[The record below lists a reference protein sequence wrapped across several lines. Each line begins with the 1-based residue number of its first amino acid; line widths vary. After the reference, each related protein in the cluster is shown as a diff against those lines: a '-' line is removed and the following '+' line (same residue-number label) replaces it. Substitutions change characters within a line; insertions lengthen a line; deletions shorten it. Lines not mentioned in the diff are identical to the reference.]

1 MPIAKEGFREI
12 ALATLILGAF
22 AVGGAWLFW
31 PLSVPFVLLWLWVLS
46 FFRDPRRTRSFEVG
60 ELCAPADGTVT
71 EVAELDMFEAIG
83 GPAVRIGIFLSLLNV
98 HINRAPCS
106 GRVRSLSYR
115 PGEFLDARRPDAG
128 RRNESNTLLIDP
140 DDPMP
145 GPVEVR
151 QIAGLL
157 ARRIICHATAEQHL
171 SIGARFGLIKFG
183 SRTELIIPR
192 VEGTEIKVKP
202 GDKVRAG
209 LTVVARQPVEAHSA
223 VAQTG
228 HEIETSRKR
237 RNIKTPK
244 ECSINLDS

>member
-1 MPIAKEGFREI
+1 M
-12 ALATLILGAF
+12 
-22 AVGGAWLFW
+22 
-31 PLSVPFVLLWLWVLS
+31 
-46 FFRDPRRTRSFEVG
+46 
-60 ELCAPADGTVT
+60 T
-71 EVAELDMFEAIG
+71 EVAELDMVEAIG
-83 GPAVRIGIFLSLLNV
+83 GPAVRIGIFLSLFDV

-192 VEGTEIKVKP
+192 GQGTEIKVKP

-209 LTVVARQPVEAHSA
+209 LTVVARQPVEPHGA
-223 VAQTG
+223 VEPTRR
-228 HEIETSRKR
+228 EVETSRTR
-237 RNIKTPK
+237 RKIKTQK
-244 ECSINLDS
+244 RCSINLDS

>member
-1 MPIAKEGFREI
+1 MPIAREGLREI

-22 AVGGAWLFW
+22 AAWSAWLFW
-31 PLSVPFVLLWLWVLS
+31 PAAVPFVLLWLWVLS
-46 FFRDPRRTRSFEVG
+46 FFRDPRRQRSFEVG

-71 EVAELDMFEAIG
+71 EVAELDMYEPIG
-83 GPAVRIGIFLSLLNV
+83 GPGVRIGIFLSLFDV
-98 HINRAPCS
+98 HVNRAPCS
-106 GRVRSLSYR
+106 GRVRSVSYC

-140 DDPMP
+140 DGPMP

-157 ARRIICHATAEQHL
+157 ARRIICHATAKQHL
-171 SIGARFGLIKFG
+171 PIGTRFGLIKFG

-192 VEGTEIKVKP
+192 GPGTEIKVKV

-209 LTVVARQPVEAHSA
+209 VTVVARQPVEAGEEQES
-223 VAQTG
+223 
-228 HEIETSRKR
+228 KR
-237 RNIKTPK
+237 RNVKKSKRERSPSVLPFVST
-244 ECSINLDS
+244 L